1 MEPLIVCEN
10 LVKIY
15 RLNQEGGASV
25 EVQAL
30 QGLDVTVREGEM
42 LGIVGA
48 SGSGKSTLLNVLGG
62 LDRPTGGRALVG
74 KQDLG
79 RLSEHEIDVYRRKT
93 VGFVWQQGA
102 RNLIPYLT
110 AAENIELPL
119 TLSGQVGKS
128 THERALELLEL
139 VGLLDRKGHRLEE
152 LSGGEQQRIAIAIAL
167 ANRPLLLLADE
178 PTGELDTVTAQT
190 IYDLLRDLN
199 KRLGLTMVIVS
210 HDPSIAQHVDR
221 VVAVRDGKLA
231 SETVR
236 VQKSDGGEHHVELS
250 VLDAAGRVQLPRE
263 YLEQFNIKRRVTI
276 ETTAEGSSS
285 ADRRV
290 KLTAAN
296 TALRPAS
303 RLKLRKKRCKFRH
316 VGQRCGRVLNR
327 DLREGISNEFCD
339 RNERPV
345 ARVYVEDR
353 RGSACAARREF
364 ECGDGR
370 VRGVE
375 GTFGQRQDDAVELFG
390 GA

>member
-1 MEPLIVCEN
+1 MNTEPLIICEN

-30 QGLDVTVREGEM
+30 QGLDITVRDGEM

-79 RLSEHEIDVYRRKT
+79 SMSEHDIDVYRRKT

-128 THERALELLEL
+128 TRERALELLEL

-152 LSGGEQQRIAIAIAL
+152 LSGGEQQRVAIAIAL
-167 ANRPLLLLADE
+167 ANKPLLLLADE

-210 HDPSIAQHVDR
+210 HDPGIAKHVDR

-263 YLEQFNIKRRVTI
+263 YLEEFGIKRRVLI
-276 ETTAEGSSS
+276 ETTAEGILIRKPEGEAHTGEQGTSSS
-285 ADRRV
+285 EQMEAQEETLQAPSSWSTLWQSV
-290 KLTAAN
+290 K
-296 TALRPAS
+296 S
-303 RLKLRKKRCKFRH
+303 RFVKGEK
-316 VGQRCGRVLNR
+316 Q
-327 DLREGISNEFCD
+327 
-339 RNERPV
+339 
-345 ARVYVEDR
+345 
-353 RGSACAARREF
+353 
-364 ECGDGR
+364 
-370 VRGVE
+370 
-375 GTFGQRQDDAVELFG
+375 
-390 GA
+390 